1 MKFLTFS
8 RHFPSYHPR
17 KGQPTFF
24 VEKIWISQWPNDS
37 GRKLLHPDLSIEQ
50 SNYTSMD
57 FSSKWH
63 TIRPG
68 HRWKAGDWFKP
79 VVWGNDINPKS
90 GRSGPYHSKHVQ
102 FQDPIQVKKT
112 WDFKVIIDE
121 GIKGDIELDGNCIST
136 HDDLNIELL
145 TRIAQNDGLFLDDFL
160 AWFKYPK
167 PFDGQIICWNDKI
180 EY

>member
-1 MKFLTFS
+1 MKVLTFS

-24 VEKIWISQWPNDS
+24 VEKIKNSLDPLYETYGRNS
-37 GRKLLHPDLSIEQ
+37 GNSI
-50 SNYTSMD
+50 
-57 FSSKWH
+57 KVH
-63 TIRPG
+63 TIRAG

-79 VVWGNDINPKS
+79 VVWGDDINPKS

-112 WDFKVIIDE
+112 WDFDIKDGIIHLNGTVIHVDGYHPDE
-121 GIKGDIELDGNCIST
+121 TLV
-136 HDDLNIELL
+136 
-145 TRIAQNDGLFLDDFL
+145 RIAHNDGLALDDLL
-160 AWFKYPK
+160 AWFKYPS
-167 PFDGQIICWNDKI
+167 PFDGQIICWNDKL